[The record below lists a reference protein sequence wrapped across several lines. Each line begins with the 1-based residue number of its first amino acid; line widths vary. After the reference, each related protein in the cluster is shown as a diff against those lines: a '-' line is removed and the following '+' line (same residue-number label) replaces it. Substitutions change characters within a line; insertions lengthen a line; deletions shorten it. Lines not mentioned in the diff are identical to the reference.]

1 MLSAEGE
8 PFLGLDG
15 APPERTIY
23 LSLFQDSGLH
33 RQGADGGAFAFSEPS
48 KDDPRGWRPTWDAIT
63 LILGAGRPV
72 SFQELMTELAKP
84 PIGLRQG
91 PALLVI
97 AAFMLAARDRVALID
112 PKSDAEGKSV
122 YVMGNLGGRRI
133 LKKTKQHT
141 KLHN

>member
-63 LILGAGRPV
+63 IILGAGRPV

-84 PIGLRQG
+84 TIGLRQG
-91 PALLVI
+91 QSGRASWRTRVCQYLLHSVG
-97 AAFMLAARDRVALID
+97 AESLIKKYT
-112 PKSDAEGKSV
+112 KSINKYAGD
-122 YVMGNLGGRRI
+122 
-133 LKKTKQHT
+133 
-141 KLHN
+141 

>member
-48 KDDPRGWRPTWDAIT
+48 KDDPRGWRPTRSEEHT
-63 LILGAGRPV
+63 
-72 SFQELMTELAKP
+72 SELQSLM
-84 PIGLRQG
+84 
-91 PALLVI
+91 
-97 AAFMLAARDRVALID
+97 
-112 PKSDAEGKSV
+112 
-122 YVMGNLGGRRI
+122 RI
-133 LKKTKQHT
+133 SYAVFCLKKKKKTKPSLHHKHT
-141 KLHN
+141 TTRKHTHNTKYS